1 MNLPKINTDKEQ
13 RNYNNPIY
21 GQRGEYSLSAHVRV
35 PYFTALLDLKRVTKE
50 LKTHEEVTPSL
61 ENNYNLVEL
70 FQRNIDPDRVKKEIV
85 EGYLKNPNKL
95 KFFNSITVVLLPK
108 DDGGHIQKE
117 FHDYDGNDPQ
127 IPYMHDD
134 SFDKWFADEGNG
146 TTKSIFGGVQFVTTQ
161 AASFSRLRWDLN
173 TVDAVAVDGQHRLK
187 SLKIW
192 MGDNNYELAE
202 TARATRVPVIF
213 LLLHDR
219 VGFKAAPG
227 ASSGI
232 KAVAREIFTD
242 LNKNAKE
249 VDLATQ
255 IILDDRSL
263 ASCCVR
269 SLITEGTCTYD
280 EKLLPLSLLRWQD
293 ANNRFDQR
301 YFLNSLVNLHLI
313 IEDILGL
320 SPPTKDPMDKS
331 KAQKFIKDASS
342 RVGILNPETG
352 QKEITSDG
360 INLWEYYEQ
369 KFLDSETGDPTAPLS
384 SIPPQFLPAAVEG
397 FKQSFSD
404 WLLRL
409 LREFRPYEQLLAYA
423 KKYNLIEGQF
433 ARYLA
438 QPREHR
444 EQLKNELL
452 GEHGDQ
458 WEDLIIFSHER
469 EIERSIKGLRDP
481 DRGEQWA
488 FKTIFQK
495 AYLRLGKTL
504 FLEIPSDQRERYGSV
519 DDFLEVMNKLHDF
532 GILRVKAELP
542 GHRYDLWTFISVNYG
557 SGKIKVASTSER
569 RIEAYITLVYY
580 SVRYAKSIGR
590 VIVEKAETDEQIDPQ
605 ELAKYWETK
614 MAGQSWISSKEHF
627 DHIFKEFCNS
637 ADVIAGI
644 EDTSTI
650 NDKKIRDIARER
662 VVGILN
668 RGLRCFYPIPE
679 INGKSSETNESGLL

>member
-1 MNLPKINTDKEQ
+1 MNLPIINTDKEQ

-61 ENNYNLVEL
+61 DNNYNLVEL

-117 FHDYDGNDPQ
+117 FEDYEGNDPQ
-127 IPYMHDD
+127 IPYMNDD
-134 SFDKWFADEGNG
+134 SFDGWFASADEAV
-146 TTKSIFGGVQFVTTQ
+146 SRQVYGGVQFVTTT
-161 AASFSRLRWDLN
+161 AASLSRLRWDFN

-187 SLKIW
+187 ALKLW
-192 MGDNNYELAE
+192 MADNNYELAD
-202 TARATRVPVIF
+202 TARATKVPVIF

-227 ASSGI
+227 SSSGI
-232 KAVAREIFTD
+232 KAIAREIFTD
-242 LNKNAKE
+242 LNKNARE

-269 SLITEGTCTYD
+269 SLITEGTCCYD
-280 EKLLPLSLLRWQD
+280 DRLLPLSLLRWQD

-313 IEDILGL
+313 IEDLL
-320 SPPTKDPMDKS
+320 DLTPPTKDPMDKG
-331 KAQKFIKDASS
+331 KALKFIRDASS

-352 QKEITSDG
+352 KKQIVSDG
-360 INLWEYYEQ
+360 MDLLSYYEQ
-369 KFLDSETGDPTAPLS
+369 KFLDNESGDPTAPLT
-384 SIPPQFLPAAVEG
+384 SIPPQFLTSAVEG
-397 FKQSFSD
+397 FKQGFSD

-409 LREFRPYEQLLAYA
+409 LREFRPYERLLTYA
-423 KKYNLIEGQF
+423 QKHNLIEGQF

-458 WEDLIIFSHER
+458 WEDVIIYSHER
-469 EIERSIKGLRDP
+469 EIERAIKGLRDTNM
-481 DRGEQWA
+481 GEQWA

-504 FLEIPSDQRERYGSV
+504 FLELPSDQRERYGTV
-519 DDFLEVMNKLHDF
+519 DDFLGIMNRLYDCD
-532 GILRVKAELP
+532 ILRVKSPLP

-569 RIEAYITLVYY
+569 RIEAYITLLYY
-580 SVRYAKSIGR
+580 SVRYAVSAGR
-590 VIVEKAETDEQIDPQ
+590 SIVEKAETESQIDSR
-605 ELAKYWETK
+605 ELTKLWETK
-614 MAGQSWISSKEHF
+614 QAGQTWVSSKEHF
-627 DHIFKEFCNS
+627 DHLFKEFYNS
-637 ADVIAGI
+637 AEIISGTLESVTI
-644 EDTSTI
+644 EER
-650 NDKKIRDIARER
+650 KRKEIARER
-662 VVGILN
+662 IAAVLDC
-668 RGLRCFYPIPE
+668 GL
-679 INGKSSETNESGLL
+679 KSLYSNKGDDEKL